1 MFSHKK
7 NLIECYENQTWL
19 FIYLKWLYPQFKPV
33 FCCRLTTGFFLFQR
47 SIYIP
52 EFPFYSRVSYPTC
65 SVPFLFHSHFSILK
79 SPFICTV
86 PFLTGFL
93 SIRSSQLLDTYL
105 HFGDMRSLILQGSF
119 YILGLLFCT
128 SSFSIQPFF
137 SIQFLFCSRDP
148 ILFQSSVSIP
158 KYPFISRVPFLF
170 HGFFQF
176 QFILLIYLTSSLH
189 LGEYEH

>member
-1 MFSHKK
+1 MPTYYRVF
-7 NLIECYENQTWL
+7 
-19 FIYLKWLYPQFKPV
+19 FIPTFHLYSRIP
-33 FCCRLTTGFFLFQR
+33 FLFQGFL
-47 SIYIP
+47 SDLQCSFFIP
-52 EFPFYSRVSYPTC
+52 QSLFYFKVPFHLHSSFPNWVPFYSKFPVIGY
-65 SVPFLFHSHFSILK
+65 L
-79 SPFICTV
+79 
-86 PFLTGFL
+86 
-93 SIRSSQLLDTYL
+93 YL